1 MDTDVPAES
10 LTDRSASRRTDE
22 TVVRAAPDRPSDAA
36 ERRTEGRRDGD
47 SGERAVAD
55 GREVERLEAEL
66 ERKEEQL
73 RCVTERY
80 EHLLAE
86 KNRELADASDEDAS
100 DADSVS
106 DRRTT
111 LRARLARF
119 LSSLR

>member
-1 MDTDVPAES
+1 MDSEVPAES
-10 LTDRSASRRTDE
+10 LADRSASRRTDE
-22 TVVRAAPDRPSDAA
+22 TVVRAAPNRPSDAA
-36 ERRTEGRRDGD
+36 ERRAKGRRDTD
-47 SGERAVAD
+47 FGERAVAD

-80 EHLLAE
+80 ERLLAE
-86 KNRELADASDEDAS
+86 KNRKLADASAS
-100 DADSVS
+100 DAADGDSVS

-111 LRARLARF
+111 LRSRLARF

>member
-1 MDTDVPAES
+1 MDSDVPAES
-10 LTDRSASRRTDE
+10 PTDRSASRLADE
-22 TVVRAAPDRPSDAA
+22 TVVRAAPSGPSDAA
-36 ERRTEGRRDGD
+36 ERRTEKRRDD
-47 SGERAVAD
+47 DFGERAVAD
-55 GREVERLEAEL
+55 RREVERLEAEL

-86 KNRELADASDEDAS
+86 KNRKLADASGSDAS
-100 DADSVS
+100 DGDSVS